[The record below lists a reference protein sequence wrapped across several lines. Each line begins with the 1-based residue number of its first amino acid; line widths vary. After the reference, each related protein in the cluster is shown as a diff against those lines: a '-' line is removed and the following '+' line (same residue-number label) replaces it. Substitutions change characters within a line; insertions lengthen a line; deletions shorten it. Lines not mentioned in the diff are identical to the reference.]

1 MNNDVH
7 CVMEQIHIGELIKL
21 RIKQLGMTK
30 AEFSRRI
37 NKSPQNVHD
46 LLKRK
51 SVDTDLLVSIS
62 KVLDYNFFTAY
73 ISGNTVHEDLNSKQ
87 FSRKIQ

>member
-1 MNNDVH
+1 MTNYSVN
-7 CVMEQIHIGELIKL
+7 CSMEQVHIGELIKL
-21 RIKQLGMTK
+21 RIKQVGMTK

-51 SVDTDLLVSIS
+51 SVDTELLTIICN
-62 KVLDYNFFTAY
+62 VLDFNFFSAF
-73 ISGNTVHEDLNSKQ
+73 IPGNTVYQDLQTKHLSK
-87 FSRKIQ
+87 K